1 MFFSP
6 PVLKYKDYTV
16 NHIFTSSL
24 KIMPYLF
31 GYSSYGL
38 HGLSFSPAFRALMLY
53 DYVPLALTCYDLF
66 TVSWMRVNGTHIF
79 FWGGG
84 EAPFAF
90 IRFCGKTAN
99 LSDIVPHHRI
109 DKHKSSHTGWAL
121 VLHFFSLC
129 QRLQICLIYLEQMH
143 AASSR
148 YSSSVL
154 PDSKVRPCST
164 ARFTQSLFNPCS

>member
-1 MFFSP
+1 M
-6 PVLKYKDYTV
+6 LKYKGYTV

-38 HGLSFSPAFRALMLY
+38 HGLSFSHSFTVLMLH

-66 TVSWMRVNGTHIF
+66 TVSWMRIDEISF
-79 FWGGG
+79 LGGKHHLL
-84 EAPFAF
+84 PAF

-99 LSDIVPHHRI
+99 LSDIAPHHRI

-121 VLHFFSLC
+121 VLHFFFSLC
-129 QRLQICLIYLEQMH
+129 QTLQIYLIYLEQMH
-143 AASSR
+143 TASCR

-154 PDSKVRPCST
+154 PDSKVRSWAQNST
-164 ARFTQSLFNPCS
+164 KGMLHS

>member
-1 MFFSP
+1 M
-6 PVLKYKDYTV
+6 LKYKDYTV

-24 KIMPYLF
+24 KIMSYLF

-66 TVSWMRVNGTHIF
+66 TVSWMKVNGTHIF
-79 FWGGG
+79 FGGKHHLLS
-84 EAPFAF
+84 AF

-99 LSDIVPHHRI
+99 LSDIAPHHRI

-121 VLHFFSLC
+121 VLHFFSSLC
-129 QRLQICLIYLEQMH
+129 QRLQIYLMHLEQMH

-148 YSSSVL
+148 YISSVL